1 MDAERNEMTQIDAK
15 RICVALEP
23 DQIVWVATEAAAC
36 KLTQAQYIRMR
47 LAQLQAAEVAA

>member
-1 MDAERNEMTQIDAK
+1 MDAERNEMTQSDAK

-23 DQIVWVATEAAAC
+23 DQIAWVATEAAAC

>member
-1 MDAERNEMTQIDAK
+1 MDAERNEMTQNDAK

-23 DQIVWVATEAAAC
+23 DQIAWVATEAAAC

>member
-1 MDAERNEMTQIDAK
+1 MDAERNEMTQSDTK
-15 RICVALEP
+15 RITVALEA
-23 DQIVWVATEAAAC
+23 DQLAWIESEAAAC

>member
-1 MDAERNEMTQIDAK
+1 MNAERNETAQNGTK
-15 RICVALEP
+15 RICVSLEP
-23 DQIVWVATEAAAC
+23 DQVPWVEAEAAAL

>member
-1 MDAERNEMTQIDAK
+1 MDAERNEIAQIDAK

-23 DQIVWVATEAAAC
+23 DQIAWVATEAAAC

>member
-15 RICVALEP
+15 RICVALER
-23 DQIVWVATEAAAC
+23 DQIAWVVTEAAAC

>member
-1 MDAERNEMTQIDAK
+1 MDAERNETAQIDAK
-15 RICVALEP
+15 RICVSLEP
-23 DQIVWVATEAAAC
+23 DQIAWVATEAAAC